1 MKINELEKVWEGKR
15 DVRQEVESRWYT
27 RKGELED
34 EVRAKLDAEFGV
46 ELAAAKAA
54 EKEAEDNYDEENIRL
69 REKESVKRLPYP
81 LGTILVEWAYP
92 RFRHDELEKTSN
104 RAVLQIFKE
113 GDIIS
118 STVKWSRPDFGSLV
132 LRCIKKDG
140 TTGVSVEQWRNGYE
154 RRWLPEG
161 GKPKN

>member
-69 REKESVKRLPYP
+69 REKESEEPALS
-81 LGTILVEWAYP
+81 I
-92 RFRHDELEKTSN
+92 RHDSG
-104 RAVLQIFKE
+104 RV
-113 GDIIS
+113 GIS
-118 STVKWSRPDFGSLV
+118 SF
-132 LRCIKKDG
+132 
-140 TTGVSVEQWRNGYE
+140 
-154 RRWLPEG
+154 
-161 GKPKN
+161 